1 MQVRFGRKK
10 LKNMRNTNEFLH
22 LNHFE
27 NLEQISNEKVELI
40 LLPPNYMD
48 ADTNKEVENYPELTE
63 MF

>member
-10 LKNMRNTNEFLH
+10 LKNMRNRNKFLH

-27 NLEQISNEKVELI
+27 NLEQISDEKVELI

-48 ADTNKEVENYPELTE
+48 ADTNKEVKNYPELTE